1 MSDITTFE
9 PVTLT
14 EKGLLLQSKMQTGE
28 KLKIVRVAIGDGFL
42 PEGQDKKKLLQL
54 VHEIATHTS
63 DTEGTSTIADI
74 VYNELNDAGSVITRI
89 KIQNGDSEFFLR
101 EIGIIAFDPDEGEI
115 LYAYTTCGNGAECI
129 PAYNGINR
137 VVRDF
142 SLYTKVEQA
151 IAFDVKVTLPAEVS
165 QEDFDAHT
173 GNKAIHWQ
181 ISIGDEQ
188 PKGNNSIWFAPYT
201 PQENDDE
208 IILQSTDYNG
218 DENKM
223 HVDMNGDM
231 NTVSNTDVNDENVI
245 LFE

>member
-1 MSDITTFE
+1 MSNITTFE

>member
-63 DTEGTSTIADI
+63 DTEGTSTTADI
-74 VYNELNDAGSVITRI
+74 VYNQLNDAGSVITRI

-173 GNKAIHWQ
+173 GNKAIHWL
-181 ISIGDEQ
+181 ISLGNEE
-188 PKGNNSIWFAPYT
+188 PKGDNYLWFVPYK
-201 PQENDDE
+201 PQETVDE

-218 DENKM
+218 DETKLYID
-223 HVDMNGDM
+223 VDGDIK
-231 NTVSNTDVNDENVI
+231 TVDNSDVYNDDV
-245 LFE
+245 LFK

>member
-1 MSDITTFE
+1 MSNITTFE

-173 GNKAIHWQ
+173 GNKAIHWL
-181 ISIGDEQ
+181 ISLGNEE
-188 PKGNNSIWFAPYT
+188 PKGDNYLWFVPYK
-201 PQENDDE
+201 PQETVDE

-218 DENKM
+218 DETKL
-223 HVDMNGDM
+223 HIDVDGDIK
-231 NTVSNTDVNDENVI
+231 TVDNSDGYNDDV
-245 LFE
+245 LFK

>member
-63 DTEGTSTIADI
+63 DTEGTSTTADI
-74 VYNELNDAGSVITRI
+74 VYNQLNDAGSVITRI

-165 QEDFDAHT
+165 QEDFYAHT
-173 GNKAIHWQ
+173 GNKAIHWL
-181 ISIGDEQ
+181 ISLCNEE
-188 PKGNNSIWFAPYT
+188 PKGDNYLWFVPYK
-201 PQENDDE
+201 PQETVDE

-218 DENKM
+218 DETKL
-223 HVDMNGDM
+223 HIDVDGDIK
-231 NTVSNTDVNDENVI
+231 TVDNSDVYNDDV
-245 LFE
+245 LFK

>member
-1 MSDITTFE
+1 MSNITTFE

-42 PEGQDKKKLLQL
+42 PEGQDKKKLLQP

>member
-1 MSDITTFE
+1 MSNITTFE

-115 LYAYTTCGNGAECI
+115 LYAYTTCGIGAECI
-129 PAYNGINR
+129 PTYNGINR

-181 ISIGDEQ
+181 ISLGNEE
-188 PKGNNSIWFAPYT
+188 PKGDNYLWFVPYK
-201 PQENDDE
+201 PQETVDE

-218 DENKM
+218 DETKL
-223 HVDMNGDM
+223 HIDVDGDIK
-231 NTVSNTDVNDENVI
+231 TVDNSDVYNDDV
-245 LFE
+245 LFK

>member
-63 DTEGTSTIADI
+63 NTEGTSTTADI
-74 VYNELNDAGSVITRI
+74 VYNQLNDAGSVITRI

-173 GNKAIHWQ
+173 GNKAIHWL
-181 ISIGDEQ
+181 ISLGNEE
-188 PKGNNSIWFAPYT
+188 PKGDNYLWFVPYK
-201 PQENDDE
+201 PQETVDE

-218 DENKM
+218 DETKL
-223 HVDMNGDM
+223 HIDVDGDIK
-231 NTVSNTDVNDENVI
+231 TVDNSDVYNDDV
-245 LFE
+245 LFK

>member
-63 DTEGTSTIADI
+63 DTEGTSTTADI
-74 VYNELNDAGSVITRI
+74 VYNQLNDAGSVITRI

-165 QEDFDAHT
+165 QEYFDAHT
-173 GNKAIHWQ
+173 GNKAIHWL
-181 ISIGDEQ
+181 ISLGNEE
-188 PKGNNSIWFAPYT
+188 PKGDNYLWFVPYK
-201 PQENDDE
+201 PQETVDE

-218 DENKM
+218 DETKL
-223 HVDMNGDM
+223 HIDVDGDIK
-231 NTVSNTDVNDENVI
+231 TVDNSDVYNDDV
-245 LFE
+245 LFK

>member
-63 DTEGTSTIADI
+63 DTEGTSTTADI
-74 VYNELNDAGSVITRI
+74 VYNQLNDAGSVITRI

-173 GNKAIHWQ
+173 GNKAIHWL
-181 ISIGDEQ
+181 ISLGNEE
-188 PKGNNSIWFAPYT
+188 PKGDNYLWFVPYK
-201 PQENDDE
+201 PQETVDE

-218 DENKM
+218 D
-223 HVDMNGDM
+223 
-231 NTVSNTDVNDENVI
+231 
-245 LFE
+245 

>member
-1 MSDITTFE
+1 MSNITTFE

-151 IAFDVKVTLPAEVS
+151 IAFDVKVTLPARSAKRILMLIQVIKLFIGRFLLVMSS
-165 QEDFDAHT
+165 QRGTILYGLHHT
-173 GNKAIHWQ
+173 HHR
-181 ISIGDEQ
+181 
-188 PKGNNSIWFAPYT
+188 
-201 PQENDDE
+201 
-208 IILQSTDYNG
+208 
-218 DENKM
+218 KM
-223 HVDMNGDM
+223 TMKLYYSLPIT
-231 NTVSNTDVNDENVI
+231 TVTKI
-245 LFE
+245 KCTLI

>member
-63 DTEGTSTIADI
+63 DTEGTSTTADI
-74 VYNELNDAGSVITRI
+74 VYNQLNDAGSVITRI

-151 IAFDVKVTLPAEVS
+151 IAFDVKVTLLAEVS

-173 GNKAIHWQ
+173 GNKAIHWL
-181 ISIGDEQ
+181 ISLGNEE
-188 PKGNNSIWFAPYT
+188 PKGDNYLWFVPYK
-201 PQENDDE
+201 PQETVDE

-218 DENKM
+218 DETKL
-223 HVDMNGDM
+223 HIDVDGDIK
-231 NTVSNTDVNDENVI
+231 TVDNSDVYNDDV
-245 LFE
+245 LFK

>member
-1 MSDITTFE
+1 MSNITTFE

-181 ISIGDEQ
+181 ISLGNEE
-188 PKGNNSIWFAPYT
+188 PKGDNYLWFAPYK
-201 PQENDDE
+201 PQETVDE
-208 IILQSTDYNG
+208 IILKSTDYNG
-218 DENKM
+218 DETKL
-223 HVDMNGDM
+223 HIDVDGDIK
-231 NTVSNTDVNDENVI
+231 TVDNSDVYNDDV
-245 LFE
+245 LFK

>member
-63 DTEGTSTIADI
+63 DTEGTSTTADI
-74 VYNELNDAGSVITRI
+74 VYNQLNDAGSVITRI

-165 QEDFDAHT
+165 QEDFDAHI
-173 GNKAIHWQ
+173 GNKAIHWL
-181 ISIGDEQ
+181 ISLGNEE
-188 PKGNNSIWFAPYT
+188 PKGDNYLWFVPYK
-201 PQENDDE
+201 PQETVDE

-218 DENKM
+218 DETKL
-223 HVDMNGDM
+223 HIDVDGDIK
-231 NTVSNTDVNDENVI
+231 TVDNSDVYNDDV
-245 LFE
+245 LFK